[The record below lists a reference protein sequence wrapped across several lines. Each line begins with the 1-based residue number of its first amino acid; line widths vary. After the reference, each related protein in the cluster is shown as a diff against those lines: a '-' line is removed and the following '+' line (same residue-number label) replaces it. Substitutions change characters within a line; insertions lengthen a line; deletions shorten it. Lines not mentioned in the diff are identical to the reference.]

1 VLDEYLR
8 ESVVLE
14 VASPEDSAPPVGQL
28 ELPLNQIG
36 DLCPECGQATLL
48 NIEGCKK
55 CINCGYSEC

>member
-1 VLDEYLR
+1 MLQLETQPPDET
-8 ESVVLE
+8 
-14 VASPEDSAPPVGQL
+14 APPPSQL

-36 DLCPECGQATLL
+36 DLCPDCGQATLL